1 MTTPGPAPL
10 HTAVLDAWPVALQ
23 RRFEAVAF
31 DGDGTAVPD
40 RRADASPVRRQIE
53 QLTSLGVDVGVISGT
68 HVENIDGQLQARPAG
83 PGHLYLCVNRGSEIY
98 EADSSGVHLVERRTA
113 TEAEE
118 VALDRAAERTAAA
131 LHARG
136 LTPLPITRRFNR
148 RKLHLIRSEE
158 HTSELQ
164 SPCN

>member
-10 HTAVLDAWPVALQ
+10 HPAVLDAWPVALQ
-23 RRFEAVAF
+23 RRFEAIAF
-31 DGDGTAVPD
+31 DWDGTAVPD

-98 EADSSGVHLVERRTA
+98 QADSDGVHLVERRTG
-113 TEAEE
+113 TEAGE
-118 VALDRAAERTAAA
+118 VALHRPGERTAGAVAA
-131 LHARG
+131 AR
-136 LTPLPITRRFNR
+136 LTPL
-148 RKLHLIRSEE
+148 
-158 HTSELQ
+158 Q
-164 SPCN
+164 

>member
-98 EADSSGVHLVERRTA
+98 EADSTGIHLVDRRTELS
-113 TEAEE
+113 TRQLQAEYFYRWQSWRDVLRVFKDKGE
-118 VALDRAAERTAAA
+118 
-131 LHARG
+131 
-136 LTPLPITRRFNR
+136 FN
-148 RKLHLIRSEE
+148 E
-158 HTSELQ
+158 
-164 SPCN
+164 N